1 MARTNNLTN
10 FLTDVAGAIKTKKG
24 VNTDIPA
31 ANFDTEIINLPSQ
44 GVYQNKQMNIT
55 ATGNYEITPDTG
67 YDAMERLRLSVNI
80 PSGSGDVKLF
90 ETITDMQADPNPQE
104 GDLAVV
110 YRNNTTTLSPGDTM
124 SSFRLLP
131 TVTFETKISGL
142 NSLTLNGSTVR
153 LGCNLT
159 RSAFEILNYNDPSS
173 IVHYDS
179 SDALTYTR
187 TDGGAEIFN
196 LGEEIVI
203 PSDANEN
210 ILKFFLAYDE
220 AFEGLYEYDSNNGY
234 EIISAQLD
242 ATADYVYEKTFYG
255 KDGVTEGTLTET
267 ASNSFTDT
275 SAAVYSQIKQ
285 RYDNMTPRVLTDS
298 DKTIDKNIYVVPE
311 KTDGT
316 PLLDTSQVTDM
327 SYMFYNCKVLTSV
340 SLLDTGEVTNMAN
353 MFRGCTS
360 LTTILSLNTSEV
372 TSMTNMFS
380 SCSSLTSIP
389 LLDTSNVTNISHM
402 FSNCSLLTSIP
413 LLNTSNVT
421 NMSSM
426 FYYCSSLTTIPLLNT
441 SNVTSMA
448 SMFYNCTSLISIPLL
463 STSKVTNMNNLFN
476 GCSSLTS
483 IPLLNTSKV
492 TSMSSVF
499 NGCTSLSNESLNN
512 ILAMCTNAT
521 SYTGTKTLKYIGL
534 TETQTTT
541 CQSLSNY
548 SAFTTAGWTTGY

>member
-31 ANFDTEIINLPSQ
+31 ANFDTEIMNLPSQ

-124 SSFRLLP
+124 SSFKLLP

-153 LGCNLT
+153 LGCSLT

-360 LTTILSLNTSEV
+360 LTTILSLNTS
-372 TSMTNMFS
+372 
-380 SCSSLTSIP
+380 
-389 LLDTSNVTNISHM
+389 DVTNISHM

-499 NGCTSLSNESLNN
+499 SNCTSLSNESLNN

-521 SYTGTKTLKYIGL
+521 SYVGTKTLKYIGL